1 MKHKTKLT
9 SLRPS
14 AGFPASLEPFKALYE
29 AMEEGVLMLD
39 RKFNIIYF
47 NKKAARLVKD
57 ASLYTCHEGANIMHM
72 LPEELHEPQGVF
84 LNRMLEGETI
94 RYNLE
99 LPGDKN
105 ALRCKGVPL
114 LNRGRI
120 AALCILLED
129 IPQEKLAVSPVEE
142 SEQEQQSRLLF
153 EDFMQNCPIVGWIT
167 DENALI
173 RYMNPTYLRTYGF
186 TEQDCGKSIYDL
198 FPEQLAVDFHLN
210 NMEVIR
216 SGKPIEIIETAL
228 LSSGAEQVL
237 RVYKFPLRFN
247 GVMMVAGWAMDIT
260 EQAHFQRQL
269 VHSVERYHYVNEAT
283 SDSIYDWNI
292 AERRIYKGSGFETL
306 FGSKDK
312 EMSILE
318 RLRRIHPDDRDRVKD
333 VYFSSL
339 RDEHAEKWSVE
350 FRWKAADGTY
360 RHVLDKALI
369 KRDDKEAVRVIG
381 AFRDITEQKELQEKV
396 VEKEKLKK
404 REIVR
409 SIIEA
414 QEKERRKLSLELH
427 DNVNQ
432 ILASCKLMLEVAQE
446 HKDTAH
452 MFIEKVYK
460 DIQTVIREVRK
471 ISQDLNPSAVE
482 DIGLVEAIIEMV
494 DKINLSD
501 KLHISFTCRGLDN
514 SSRMQEEDRIAVYR
528 IIQEQVNNIL
538 KHSNATKASVKLTL
552 KNSKLRLVI
561 QDNGIGFNMVSVK
574 KGLGLRNIRHR
585 VDYYHGKVKFVSP
598 KDKGCR
604 MTVELN
610 LE

>member
-1 MKHKTKLT
+1 
-9 SLRPS
+9 
-14 AGFPASLEPFKALYE
+14 
-29 AMEEGVLMLD
+29 MEEGVLMLD
-39 RKFNIIYF
+39 KQFNILYF

-57 ASLYTCHEGANIMHM
+57 ARMPACHKGANVLHL
-72 LPEELHEPQGVF
+72 LPEALHDSKKMF
-84 LNRMLEGETI
+84 LNRMLEGETV
-94 RYNLE
+94 RYSIE
-99 LPGDKN
+99 LPGGN
-105 ALRCKGVPL
+105 NTLLRCKGVPL
-114 LNRGRI
+114 MQRGRVE
-120 AALCILLED
+120 ALCILLED
-129 IPQEKLAVSPVEE
+129 GLREKLAVAPAEE
-142 SEQEQQSRLLF
+142 SEQELQSRLLF

-167 DENALI
+167 DENAVI
-173 RYMNPTYLRTYGF
+173 RYMNPIYLKTYGF

-198 FPEQLAVDFHLN
+198 FPAQLAVDFHLN
-210 NMEVIR
+210 NLEVIR
-216 SGKPIEIIETAL
+216 GGKPIEIIETAL

-247 GVMMVAGWAMDIT
+247 GVKMVAGWAMDIT
-260 EQAHFQRQL
+260 EEAQFQRQL

-292 AERRIYKGSGFETL
+292 AQRKIYKGSGYETL
-306 FGSKDK
+306 FGSTDK

-333 VYFSSL
+333 IYFSSL
-339 RDEHAEKWSVE
+339 RDVHAEKWSVE

-446 HKDTAH
+446 HQDTAH
-452 MFIEKVYK
+452 TFIDKVYK
-460 DIQTVIREVRK
+460 DIQTVISEVRK
-471 ISQDLNPSAVE
+471 ISQDLNPSAIE
-482 DIGLVEAIIEMV
+482 DIGLVEAVSEMV
-494 DKINLSD
+494 EKINLSN
-501 KLHISFTCRGLDN
+501 KLHISFTCRGLDKK
-514 SSRMQEEDRIAVYR
+514 SRLQEEDRIAVYR

-538 KHSNATKASVKLTL
+538 RHSRATKASVKLTL
-552 KNSKLRLVI
+552 KKGQLRLVI

-585 VDYYHGKVKFVSP
+585 VDYYHGKVEFASP
-598 KDKGCR
+598 KSKGCT